1 MAWASGPG
9 ALERR
14 ARISRRLGLGLSQEL
29 WLLQI
34 GILLNAFG
42 WGAVLPFEVIY
53 LHDGRGLS
61 LQTAGL
67 VVGTLTGVAVLAAPC
82 VGPLIDRFGARA
94 AAAGAG
100 LALAAGYTGLAFA
113 GDAAVAFAAAA
124 VGGVGNG
131 GLLPAQSA
139 LLAGL
144 ADSDLR
150 HRAAAVSRVCT
161 NVGFG
166 IGGAIGGL
174 VAGYGLHGFVALFLL
189 NGATYLAYVVVL
201 LQVVRKPPRRTE
213 RIRGGYRH
221 VLRDAPFLQL
231 ALTNT
236 VVIAVGWGV
245 LPWVVPPYAKSTIGV
260 STQLIGLL
268 LLANAA
274 TVVMAQV
281 PIARASE
288 GTRRVVMMATGA
300 ALIAAACLLVLSAT
314 WLGVGAVLALVTA
327 SIVIGLGECCHTAAL
342 TPLVVDLAPERLRGR
357 YLAIMGL
364 SWWTG
369 LALAPTVGTQLL
381 ARSAAATFIGCA
393 LAAGLAA
400 ASFLALERRLP
411 EGALLTP
418 RPEPR

>member
-1 MAWASGPG
+1 MARASGLG

-34 GILLNAFG
+34 GILLNALG

-94 AAAGAG
+94 AAAAAG

-124 VGGVGNG
+124 VGGMGNG

-139 LLAGL
+139 LLTGL

-189 NGATYLAYVVVL
+189 NSATYLAYVVVL
-201 LQVVRKPPRRTE
+201 LQVVRKPPRTE

-221 VLRDAPFLQL
+221 VLGDAPFLQL

-274 TVVMAQV
+274 TVVIAQV
-281 PIARASE
+281 PMARASE
-288 GTRRVVMMATGA
+288 GTRRVVLMATGA
-300 ALIAAACLLVLSAT
+300 ALIAAACLLVLSAA
-314 WLGVGAVLALVTA
+314 WLGIGAVLALVTA
-327 SIVIGLGECCHTAAL
+327 SIVIGLGECCHTVAL

-357 YLAIMGL
+357 YLAMMGL

-369 LALAPTVGTQLL
+369 LALAPTLGTQLL

-393 LAAGLAA
+393 LAASLAA
-400 ASFLALERRLP
+400 ASFLALERRLR
-411 EGALLTP
+411 EGTRLTP

>member
-1 MAWASGPG
+1 MARASGLG

-34 GILLNAFG
+34 GILLNALG

-94 AAAGAG
+94 AAAAAG

-124 VGGVGNG
+124 VGGMGNG

-139 LLAGL
+139 LLTGL

-189 NGATYLAYVVVL
+189 NSATYLAYVVVL
-201 LQVVRKPPRRTE
+201 LQVVRKPPRTE

-221 VLRDAPFLQL
+221 VLGDAPFLQL

-274 TVVMAQV
+274 TVVIAQV

-288 GTRRVVMMATGA
+288 GTRRVVLMATGA
-300 ALIAAACLLVLSAT
+300 ALIAAACLLVLSAA
-314 WLGVGAVLALVTA
+314 WLGIGAVLALVTA
-327 SIVIGLGECCHTAAL
+327 SIVIGLGECCHTVAL

-369 LALAPTVGTQLL
+369 LALAPTLGTQLL

-393 LAAGLAA
+393 LAASLAA
-400 ASFLALERRLP
+400 ASFLALERRLR
-411 EGALLTP
+411 EGTRLTP

>member
-1 MAWASGPG
+1 MARASGLG

-34 GILLNAFG
+34 GILLNALG

-94 AAAGAG
+94 AAAAAG

-124 VGGVGNG
+124 VGGMGNG

-139 LLAGL
+139 LLTGL

-189 NGATYLAYVVVL
+189 NSATYLAYVVVL
-201 LQVVRKPPRRTE
+201 LQVVRKPPRTE

-221 VLRDAPFLQL
+221 VLGDAPFLQL

-274 TVVMAQV
+274 TVVIAQV

-288 GTRRVVMMATGA
+288 GTRRVVLMATGA
-300 ALIAAACLLVLSAT
+300 ALIAAACLLVLSAA
-314 WLGVGAVLALVTA
+314 WLGIGAVLALVTA
-327 SIVIGLGECCHTAAL
+327 SIVIGLGECCHTVAL

-357 YLAIMGL
+357 YLAMMGL

-369 LALAPTVGTQLL
+369 LALAPTLGTQLL

-393 LAAGLAA
+393 LAASLAA
-400 ASFLALERRLP
+400 ASFLALERRLR
-411 EGALLTP
+411 EGTRLTP